1 MKDSF
6 IGKKDVDDFLNS
18 LDNKDES
25 SMFKYG
31 PGDNFRKTTSKNGAG
46 SNSDL
51 PDIFNKRTPYRY
63 NF

>member
-6 IGKKDVDDFLNS
+6 IGKKDVHDFLNS

-31 PGDNFRKTTSKNGAG
+31 PGDNFRKTTSKNEAG
-46 SNSDL
+46 SIQIYL
-51 PDIFNKRTPYRY
+51 TF
-63 NF
+63 